1 MQNLF
6 FAVLFGFVVWVV
18 AAGQTSAP
26 PKAQIPAPPQI
37 ISAPT
42 SSPPSPPATTSSS
55 VFYKPLLSNFSC
67 DERLYCSQMNSLAEA
82 EFFTRNCP
90 NTRMDGDKDGEPC
103 ENDTRLRP
111 RR

>member
-1 MQNLF
+1 MQNVF

-26 PKAQIPAPPQI
+26 PETQIPAPPQV
-37 ISAPT
+37 ISATTNSTPT
-42 SSPPSPPATTSSS
+42 PPASTNSS
-55 VFYKPLLSNFSC
+55 VFSKPIASNFSC

-90 NTRMDGDKDGEPC
+90 NTRMDGDNDGEPC
-103 ENDTRLRP
+103 ENDSRLRAN
-111 RR
+111 R